1 MIAVN
6 SRVRHPQ
13 ASRPCGLLSG
23 SFIKKCKS
31 KQIVKKSCKPYCTSS
46 QPVVVSTACEWL
58 DHFTGKVLRF
68 FAETDVPM
76 QHATKVTLDRCLAA
90 AVCTL
95 CRSFVFASL

>member
-6 SRVRHPQ
+6 SRVRHP
-13 ASRPCGLLSG
+13 APCGLLSR
-23 SFIKKCKS
+23 SFVKKCKS
-31 KQIVKKSCKPYCTSS
+31 KQIVKKYCKPYCTSS

-68 FAETDVPM
+68 FCRNGCAM
-76 QHATKVTLDRCLAA
+76 QRKVKLDRCLAA

-95 CRSFVFASL
+95 CINFVFASL